1 MLDDRWRGARRAGA
15 QPKSR
20 GKEDMSRHGSKAL
33 WGAAVL
39 VSGLGAQ
46 GALAQE
52 VNLYSSRHYDTDIA
66 LYEGFTDATGIEVNL
81 IEGDADQLIER
92 IKAEG
97 RNSPADVLITVDAGR
112 LWRAE
117 EAGILQPISS
127 QVLEERIPANLRHP
141 EGEWFGLSQRLRGV
155 VYAKE
160 RVDPSEITSY
170 EDLADP
176 KWRGRICIRSSTNVY
191 NQSLVASMIEAD
203 GVEATEAWAQGLVDN
218 LARPPQGGD
227 TDQIEAVAAGECDL
241 AAVNHYYFVRL
252 LESDDEDERGIADQ
266 VDIVFPNQDGRGAHA
281 NVSGAGLVA
290 TAPNQANAV
299 KFLEYLTTPEAQ
311 AHFAQGNY
319 EFPVV
324 DDVKLVP
331 VLEQWGEI
339 KTDAVNAAKL
349 GENNPEAVR
358 LMDRVGWK

>member
-1 MLDDRWRGARRAGA
+1 MDSFAATGLTGAVGL
-15 QPKSR
+15 
-20 GKEDMSRHGSKAL
+20 AL
-33 WGAAVL
+33 ALTASGAA
-39 VSGLGAQ
+39 
-46 GALAQE
+46 AQE
-52 VNLYSSRHYDTDIA
+52 VNLYSSRHYDTDVA
-66 LYEGFTDATGIEVNL
+66 LYDAFTEQSGITVNL

-112 LWRAE
+112 LWRAD
-117 EAGILQPISS
+117 EAGLLQPVSS
-127 QVLEERIPANLRHP
+127 PVLEEAIPAELRHP
-141 EGEWFGLSQRLRGV
+141 EGRWFGLSQRLRGI
-155 VYAKE
+155 VYAKD
-160 RVDPSEITSY
+160 RVDPSEIASY

-176 KWRGRICIRSSTNVY
+176 KWQGRVCIRSSTNVY
-191 NQSLVASMIEAD
+191 NQSLVASMIEAN

-227 TDQIEAVAAGECDL
+227 TDQIKAVAAGECDV
-241 AAVNHYYFVRL
+241 AVVNHYYLVRL
-252 LESDDEDERGIADQ
+252 IEGETAEDRAVADQ
-266 VDIVFPNQDGRGAHA
+266 VGIVFPDQDGRGAHA
-281 NVSGAGLVA
+281 NVSGAGVVA
-290 TAPNQANAV
+290 TAPNRENAV

-311 AHFAQGNY
+311 AYFAQGNY

-324 DDVKLVP
+324 DGVKLDP

-349 GENNPEAVR
+349 GENNPEAVK

>member
-1 MLDDRWRGARRAGA
+1 MDSFAANGLTGAVGL
-15 QPKSR
+15 
-20 GKEDMSRHGSKAL
+20 AL
-33 WGAAVL
+33 ALTA
-39 VSGLGAQ
+39 SGVA
-46 GALAQE
+46 AQE
-52 VNLYSSRHYDTDIA
+52 VNLYSSRHYDTDVA
-66 LYEGFTDATGIEVNL
+66 LYDGFTEQTGIAVNL
-81 IEGDADQLIER
+81 IEGDADELIER

-112 LWRAE
+112 LWRADD
-117 EAGILQPISS
+117 AGLLQPVSS
-127 QVLEERIPANLRHP
+127 QVLDETIPAELRHP
-141 EGEWFGLSQRLRGV
+141 EGKWFGLSQRLRGV
-155 VYAKE
+155 VYAKD

-176 KWRGRICIRSSTNVY
+176 KWQGRICIRSSTNVY
-191 NQSLVASMIEAD
+191 NQSLVASMIEAN
-203 GVEATEAWAQGLVDN
+203 GVEATEAWAQGLIDN

-241 AAVNHYYFVRL
+241 AVVNHYYFVRL
-252 LESDDEDERGIADQ
+252 LESDSEDERAVADK

-281 NVSGAGLVA
+281 NVSGAGIVA
-290 TAPNQANAV
+290 TAPNKENAV

-311 AHFAQGNY
+311 AYFAEGNY

-324 DDVKLVP
+324 DGVKLDP

-339 KTDAVNAAKL
+339 KTDAINAAKL
-349 GENNPEAVR
+349 GENNPEAVK

>member
-1 MLDDRWRGARRAGA
+1 MDSFAVKDLTGAVGL
-15 QPKSR
+15 
-20 GKEDMSRHGSKAL
+20 AL
-33 WGAAVL
+33 ALTASGAA
-39 VSGLGAQ
+39 
-46 GALAQE
+46 AQE
-52 VNLYSSRHYDTDIA
+52 VNLYSSRHYDTDVA
-66 LYEGFTDATGIEVNL
+66 LYDAFTEQSGIAVNL

-112 LWRAE
+112 LWRAD
-117 EAGILQPISS
+117 EAGLLQPVSS
-127 QVLEERIPANLRHP
+127 PVLEEAIPAELRHP
-141 EGEWFGLSQRLRGV
+141 EGRWFGLSQRLRGI
-155 VYAKE
+155 VYAKD
-160 RVDPSEITSY
+160 RVDPSEIASY

-176 KWRGRICIRSSTNVY
+176 KWQGRVCIRSSTNVY
-191 NQSLVASMIEAD
+191 NQSLVASMIEAN

-227 TDQIEAVAAGECDL
+227 TDQIKAVAAGECDV
-241 AAVNHYYFVRL
+241 AVVNHYYLVRL
-252 LESDDEDERGIADQ
+252 IEGETAEDRAVADQ
-266 VDIVFPNQDGRGAHA
+266 VGIVFPNQDGRGVHA
-281 NVSGAGLVA
+281 NVSGAGVVA
-290 TAPNQANAV
+290 TAPNRENAV

-311 AHFAQGNY
+311 AYFAQGNY

-324 DDVKLVP
+324 DGVKLDP

-349 GENNPEAVR
+349 GENNPEAVK

>member
-1 MLDDRWRGARRAGA
+1 MDSFAANGLTGAVGL
-15 QPKSR
+15 
-20 GKEDMSRHGSKAL
+20 AL
-33 WGAAVL
+33 ALTA
-39 VSGLGAQ
+39 SGVA
-46 GALAQE
+46 AQE
-52 VNLYSSRHYDTDIA
+52 VNLYSSRHYDTDAA
-66 LYEGFTDATGIEVNL
+66 LYDGFTEQTGIAVNL
-81 IEGDADQLIER
+81 IEGDADELIER

-112 LWRAE
+112 LWRADD
-117 EAGILQPISS
+117 AGLLQPVSS
-127 QVLEERIPANLRHP
+127 QVLDEAIPAELRHP
-141 EGEWFGLSQRLRGV
+141 DGKWFGLSQRLRGV
-155 VYAKE
+155 VYAKD

-176 KWRGRICIRSSTNVY
+176 KWQGRICIRSSTNVY

-241 AAVNHYYFVRL
+241 AVVNHYYFVRL
-252 LESDDEDERGIADQ
+252 LESDSEDERAVAEK

-281 NVSGAGLVA
+281 NVSGAGVVA
-290 TAPNQANAV
+290 TAPNQENAV
-299 KFLEYLTTPEAQ
+299 KFLEYLITPEAQ
-311 AHFAQGNY
+311 AYFAQGNY

-324 DDVKLVP
+324 DGVKLDP

-339 KTDAVNAAKL
+339 KTDAINAAKL
-349 GENNPEAVR
+349 GENNPEAVK